1 LISSSKAEPGLYW
14 RQLILTVAMNV
25 SSSREA
31 ERVQISLT
39 ASGAPA
45 PAAAGR
51 SWADSYYTD
60 PRLPERRPD
69 RESGPPFRR
78 LREEPGG
85 RRRAAARSVP
95 APRRIT
101 AGKWGD
107 HVADPDMVL
116 LARLQFAFTVAFHII
131 FPAFTIGLASY
142 LAMLEGLWLKT
153 GRDVY
158 LRLYRFWIKIFAV
171 SFGMGVVSGLVMSY
185 QFGTNWSLFSE
196 LTGNVLGPLLGY
208 EVLTAFFL
216 EASFLGIMLFG
227 WNKVGRKLH
236 FASTCIVAVGTVVSA
251 FWILAANSWM
261 QTPAGYELRDGVFHA
276 TDWLAVIFNPSFPYR
291 FSHMVLAAY
300 VTTGTVV
307 AAVAS
312 YHLLRGSHRES
323 ATVMMKMAV
332 GFLAIF
338 VPLQIIAGHEHGLN
352 VYEHQP
358 AKLAAIEAHW
368 ESYERDAPLYL
379 VAMPNEETE
388 SNDYAL
394 AIPKIGS
401 WIAAGASDNPIQ
413 GLKEWAPEDR
423 PPVPIV
429 FWSFRVMVGL
439 GMVMLFIGLYGTWA
453 MWRGRL
459 TEQRW
464 FQRLSMLSAPAGF
477 IAIITGWIVAEV
489 GRQPYTVYGLLRT
502 VDSVSPVTASAVGTS
517 LIVFVFVYTI
527 VFGAGLFYILQLVR
541 RGPGDTAEPPSAGK
555 EEPIIGLPLAM
566 GRDEPEPQS

>member
-1 LISSSKAEPGLYW
+1 
-14 RQLILTVAMNV
+14 
-25 SSSREA
+25 
-31 ERVQISLT
+31 
-39 ASGAPA
+39 
-45 PAAAGR
+45 
-51 SWADSYYTD
+51 
-60 PRLPERRPD
+60 
-69 RESGPPFRR
+69 
-78 LREEPGG
+78 
-85 RRRAAARSVP
+85 
-95 APRRIT
+95 
-101 AGKWGD
+101 
-107 HVADPDMVL
+107 MVL

-464 FQRLSMLSAPAGF
+464 FQRLCMLSAPAGF